1 MTEAQALVRLQ
12 EIDLDMLRLAST
24 LAAMPQQKKLQA
36 IARARRKVESE
47 QTKIYAQRKDFET
60 YVSENQADLDHYR
73 ARTEEVKAEVA
84 SGSHNYRQIQD
95 YEAHLTGLAKKVEKL
110 EHNRAQLDD
119 DLEKAK
125 RAESN
130 ANLTLKRLD
139 EEEAVQKKSFE
150 TDSAQIRRKIVTL
163 DGERKSVASQI
174 LPEHMANYEA
184 ARKRF
189 KGLAVERLV
198 GNVPSVCR
206 VKLQPA
212 SFHDLTHGGDVA
224 ECPYCH
230 RILIVDDPY
239 AEGDDK

>member
-1 MTEAQALVRLQ
+1 MTEAQTLVRLQ

-24 LAAMPQQKKLQA
+24 LAAMPQQKKIQA
-36 IARARRKVESE
+36 IARARRKVQSE
-47 QTKIYAQRKDFET
+47 LIKIFAQRKDLET
-60 YVSENQADLDHYR
+60 YVSENQEDLEHYR

-84 SGSHNYRQIQD
+84 SGSHGYRQIQD

-110 EHNRAQLDD
+110 EHNRMQLDE
-119 DLEKAK
+119 DLEKVK
-125 RAESN
+125 RAE
-130 ANLTLKRLD
+130 
-139 EEEAVQKKSFE
+139 EAAQKKSFE
-150 TDSAQIRRKIVTL
+150 SDSAQIRRKIVQL
-163 DGERKSVASQI
+163 DEERKSVS
-174 LPEHMANYEA
+174 ANISAKHLSDYEA

-212 SFHDLTHGGDVA
+212 SFHDLTHGDDVA

-239 AEGDDK
+239 VEGERK

>member
-24 LAAMPQQKKLQA
+24 LAAMPQQKKMQA
-36 IARARRKVESE
+36 IARARRKVQSE
-47 QTKIYAQRKDFET
+47 QTKIFAQRKDLET
-60 YVSENQADLDHYR
+60 YVSENQEDLEHYR

-84 SGSHNYRQIQD
+84 SGSHGYRQIQD

-110 EHNRAQLDD
+110 EHTRAQLDE
-119 DLEKAK
+119 DLEKVK

-130 ANLTLKRLD
+130 AKLTLERLD
-139 EEEAVQKKSFE
+139 EEEAAQKKSFE
-150 TDSAQIRRKIVTL
+150 TDSAQIRSKIVQL
-163 DGERKSVASQI
+163 DVERKSVAAQI
-174 LPEHMANYEA
+174 SAKHMSDYEA

-189 KGLAVERLV
+189 KGLAVEKLV

-212 SFHDLTHGGDVA
+212 SFHDLTHGDDVA

-239 AEGDDK
+239 VEGEGK

>member
-1 MTEAQALVRLQ
+1 MTEAQALLRLQ
-12 EIDLDMLRLAST
+12 EIDLDMLRMAST
-24 LAAMPQQKKLQA
+24 LAAMPQQKKMQA
-36 IARARRKVESE
+36 IARARRKVQSE
-47 QTKIYAQRKDFET
+47 QTKIFAQRKDLET
-60 YVSENQADLDHYR
+60 FVAENQEDLEHYR

-84 SGSHNYRQIQD
+84 SGSPGYRQIQD
-95 YEAHLTGLAKKVEKL
+95 YEAHLTGLAKKVEARA
-110 EHNRAQLDD
+110 HPAQLDE

-130 ANLTLKRLD
+130 AKLTLERLD
-139 EEEAVQKKSFE
+139 EEEAAQKKSFE
-150 TDSAQIRRKIVTL
+150 TDSAQIRSKIVQL
-163 DGERKSVASQI
+163 DAERKSLAAQI
-174 LPEHMANYEA
+174 SAKHLGDYEA

-189 KGLAVERLV
+189 KGLAVEKLV

-212 SFHDLTHGGDVA
+212 SFHELTHGDDVA

-239 AEGDDK
+239 VEGEGK

>member
-1 MTEAQALVRLQ
+1 MTEAQALLRLQ
-12 EIDLDMLRLAST
+12 EIDLDMLRMAST
-24 LAAMPQQKKLQA
+24 LAAMPQQKKMQA
-36 IARARRKVESE
+36 IARARRKVQSE
-47 QTKIYAQRKDFET
+47 QTKIFAQRKDLET
-60 YVSENQADLDHYR
+60 FASENQEDLEHYR

-84 SGSHNYRQIQD
+84 SGSHGYRQIQD

-110 EHNRAQLDD
+110 EHTRAQLDD
-119 DLEKAK
+119 DLEKVR

-130 ANLTLKRLD
+130 AKLTLKRLD
-139 EEEAVQKKSFE
+139 EEEAAQKKSFE
-150 TDSAQIRRKIVTL
+150 TDSAQIRGKIVQL
-163 DGERKSVASQI
+163 DEERKSVISQI
-174 LPEHMANYEA
+174 SPKHLGDYEA

-189 KGLAVERLV
+189 KGLAVEKLV

-212 SFHDLTHGGDVA
+212 SFHELTHGDDVA

-239 AEGDDK
+239 VEGEGK

>member
-1 MTEAQALVRLQ
+1 MTEAQALLRLQ
-12 EIDLDMLRLAST
+12 EIDLDMLRMAST
-24 LAAMPQQKKLQA
+24 LAAMPQQKKMQA
-36 IARARRKVESE
+36 IARARRKVQSE
-47 QTKIYAQRKDFET
+47 QTKIFAQRKDLET
-60 YVSENQADLDHYR
+60 FASENQEDLEHYR

-84 SGSHNYRQIQD
+84 SGSHGYRQIQD

-110 EHNRAQLDD
+110 EHTRAQLDD

-130 ANLTLKRLD
+130 AKLTLKRLD
-139 EEEAVQKKSFE
+139 EEEAAQKKSFE
-150 TDSAQIRRKIVTL
+150 TDSAQIRGKIVQL
-163 DGERKSVASQI
+163 DEERKRVISQI
-174 LPEHMANYEA
+174 SPKHLGDYEA

-189 KGLAVERLV
+189 KGLAVEKLV

-212 SFHDLTHGGDVA
+212 SFHELTHGDDVA

-239 AEGDDK
+239 VEGEGK

>member
-24 LAAMPQQKKLQA
+24 LAAMPQQKKIQA
-36 IARARRKVESE
+36 IGRARKKVQSE
-47 QTKIYAQRKDFET
+47 QTKIFGQRKDLET
-60 YVSENQADLDHYR
+60 NVSENQEDLEHYR
-73 ARTEEVKAEVA
+73 SRTEEVKAEVA
-84 SGSHNYRQIQD
+84 SGSHGYRQIQD
-95 YEAHLTGLAKKVEKL
+95 YEAHLTGLAKKIEKL
-110 EHNRAQLDD
+110 EHNRAQLDE
-119 DLEKAK
+119 DLEKVK

-130 ANLTLKRLD
+130 ASLTLQRLD
-139 EEEAVQKKSFE
+139 EEEAAQKKSFE
-150 TDSAQIRRKIVTL
+150 ADGAQIRRKIVSL
-163 DGERKSVASQI
+163 DEERKGVVSQI
-174 LPEHMANYEA
+174 SAKHMSDYEA

-189 KGLAVERLV
+189 KGLAVEKLV

-212 SFHDLTHGGDVA
+212 SFHDLTHGDDVA

-239 AEGDDK
+239 VEGEAK

>member
-1 MTEAQALVRLQ
+1 MA
-12 EIDLDMLRLAST
+12 
-24 LAAMPQQKKLQA
+24 
-36 IARARRKVESE
+36 
-47 QTKIYAQRKDFET
+47 
-60 YVSENQADLDHYR
+60 ENQEDLEHYR

-84 SGSHNYRQIQD
+84 SGSHGYRQIQD

-110 EHNRAQLDD
+110 EHTRAQLDE
-119 DLEKAK
+119 DLEKVK

-130 ANLTLKRLD
+130 AKLTLERLD
-139 EEEAVQKKSFE
+139 EEEAAQKKSFE
-150 TDSAQIRRKIVTL
+150 TDSAQIRSKIVQL
-163 DGERKSVASQI
+163 DAERKSLAAQI
-174 LPEHMANYEA
+174 SAKHLGDYEA

-189 KGLAVERLV
+189 KGLAVEKLV

-212 SFHDLTHGGDVA
+212 SFHELTHGDDVA

-239 AEGDDK
+239 VEGEGK